1 MSSMQVLET
10 QKNPIQN
17 NISIQSKINK
27 GNVKKKE
34 SSWLI
39 LNNYHNTS
47 KMAYLSL
54 KKYVKKEIL
63 QK

>member
-1 MSSMQVLET
+1 MDAEYTRSKFVVWNVKYASSRNT
-10 QKNPIQN
+10 KKPIQN
-17 NISIQSKINK
+17 NISLILSKINK

-47 KMAYLSL
+47 KMA
-54 KKYVKKEIL
+54 
-63 QK
+63 